1 MRIYSIMH
9 CMKKNFENLGK
20 LVLKIEI
27 DLGREP
33 KIQSIMDIFKK

>member
-1 MRIYSIMH
+1 MH
-9 CMKKNFENLGK
+9 CMKIIIENLAK

>member
-1 MRIYSIMH
+1 
-9 CMKKNFENLGK
+9 MKIIFENLGK

-33 KIQSIMDIFKK
+33 TILSKMDIFKK

>member
-1 MRIYSIMH
+1 MH
-9 CMKKNFENLGK
+9 CMKIIFKNVGK

-33 KIQSIMDIFKK
+33 KILYKMDIFKK